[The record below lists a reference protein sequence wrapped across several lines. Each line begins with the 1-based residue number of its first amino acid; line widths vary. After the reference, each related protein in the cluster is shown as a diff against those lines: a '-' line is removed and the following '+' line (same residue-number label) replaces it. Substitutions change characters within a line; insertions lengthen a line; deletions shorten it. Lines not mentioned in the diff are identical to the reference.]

1 MKSYLVTVETTGGDS
16 VVAGRQ
22 SCESVHVPQE
32 DRLVQ
37 PCTSHLLSVLGIGER
52 LHIVL
57 VRPQC
62 GHAEPL
68 VGVPHLDRGV
78 AAGGDDVLAPAA
90 EDNVVDPVSVVFH
103 GLEVRLL
110 VLNIPDPDDA
120 VPACTV
126 QPLEV
131 VVVLEGVDPG
141 PVAPL
146 ALLADDEGDLNLP
159 TGCHHGLTGDSHD
172 ITVRGTLSAGPA
184 EQWSCTVLYCITTPQ
199 LSPGNAL
206 LKFV

>member
-1 MKSYLVTVETTGGDS
+1 MFSVVKSHLVTVETTGGDR
-16 VVAGRQ
+16 VVAGRH
-22 SCESVHVPQE
+22 SCQSVHVPQE
-32 DRLVQ
+32 DCLVQ
-37 PCTSHLLSVLGIGER
+37 PSTGHLLSVLGVGQD
-52 LHIVL
+52 LHVVL
-57 VRPQC
+57 VRTQR
-62 GHAEPL
+62 GHTETF
-68 VGVPHLDRGV
+68 VGIPHLHCGV
-78 AAGGDDVLAPAA
+78 TAGRDDVLPATA
-90 EDNVVDPVSVVFH
+90 EDDIIDPVSVMLH

-172 ITVRGTLSAGPA
+172 ITVRGTLSVGPA
-184 EQWSCTVLYCITTPQ
+184 EQWSCTVSRHHNYPLEMHY
-199 LSPGNAL
+199 
-206 LKFV
+206 